1 MEKVETL
8 RKKYP
13 TFVYKDYSYK
23 ISENN
28 LEIFFVFEV
37 PPDITFH
44 PRIIIHN
51 ISQHRF
57 RKIKKEVLDN
67 LVFHLGLMESLSYWK
82 AACSPYLEIQTE
94 KVTRN
99 QIIWFKEFLLEG
111 MGQFFYENKIKWQKP
126 DFLKVVCTKSGKSSL
141 ALFARKSKGGILI
154 PVGGGKD
161 SAVTLELLKRSE
173 MDITCFSLNPT
184 KNAQDIMNVFG
195 CNNPIIV
202 DRKIDTKL
210 LELNRNGFLNGHTPF
225 SAYLA
230 FLTILIAAL
239 FDKKFIAL
247 SNERSSN
254 ESSLKYL
261 GREINHQYSKSFEFE
276 KKFSNY
282 SQHYLAKNIRYFSF
296 LRPLYELQVAKIFS
310 RYEKYFSAF
319 MSCNEAYKTASGTKT
334 PAAKWCTRC
343 SKCLFVF
350 AILYPFIDKETMVKI
365 FGKNLFEEK
374 ELLNLMKK
382 LIGIKRNKPLE
393 CVGTRKESLVA
404 FYLSWKKANR
414 VGESP
419 FLLRY
424 FEEKVIPWKIRKGF
438 VKGLSQYAKM
448 EKETKELMTSWNKKH
463 NVPKELIKY
472 LEKKLILD
480 KSYGLF

>member
-1 MEKVETL
+1 MENVNTL

-13 TFVYKDYSYK
+13 TFIYKGYSYK
-23 ISENN
+23 ISQDC
-28 LEIFFVFEV
+28 LEIFFIFEV
-37 PPDITFH
+37 PPDITFR
-44 PRIIIHN
+44 PKIIIKGV
-51 ISQHRF
+51 SPYRF

-67 LVFHLGLMESLSYWK
+67 LIFHLGLIECLSYWK
-82 AACSPYLEIQTE
+82 ATCSPRLEIQTE
-94 KVTRN
+94 KITRN
-99 QIIWFKEFLLEG
+99 QILWFKDLLVHG
-111 MGQFFYENKIKWQKP
+111 MGQFFYENKIRGHKP
-126 DFLKVVCTKSGKSSL
+126 DFLRVICTKSKKRSL
-141 ALFARKSKGGILI
+141 APFAKKPKGGILI

-161 SAVTLELLKRSE
+161 SAVTLELLKQAD
-173 MDITCFSLNPT
+173 MDIDCFSLNPT
-184 KNAQDIMNVFG
+184 KNANEIMKVFG
-195 CNNPIIV
+195 CKRPIIV
-202 DRKIDTKL
+202 ERKIDEKL
-210 LELNRNGFLNGHTPF
+210 LELNRRGFLNGHTPF

-230 FLTILIAAL
+230 FLTVLMAVL
-239 FDKKFIAL
+239 FDKKFITL

-254 ESSLKYL
+254 EGSLKYL
-261 GREINHQYSKSFEFE
+261 GKEINHQYSKSFEFE
-276 KKFSNY
+276 KKFSKY
-282 SQHYLAKNIRYFSF
+282 SQRYLAKNIKYFSF

-310 RYEKYFSAF
+310 RYEKYFTAF

-334 PAAKWCTRC
+334 PTAAWCTRC

-350 AILYPFIDKETMVKI
+350 AILYPFIDKRTMIKI
-365 FGKNLFEEK
+365 FGKNLFEDK

-414 VGESP
+414 VGNSP
-419 FLLRY
+419 FLLSY

-438 VKGLSQYAKM
+438 IKGLSQYVKM

-463 NVPKELIKY
+463 DVPKELVKY